1 MKNDQ
6 ANIDYITLI
15 IPLIAL
21 ICVGYFGYI
30 MIDLVEQ
37 QRDFLN
43 YHEIDRID
51 KADILSLKD
60 GSTIRGS
67 FVLGSGYVNG
77 IDVYIYYTMND
88 KGGYV
93 RNRIP
98 ADVTTIYM
106 DENDHPY
113 LISHYVETNNRHVQ
127 YIHSYSLH
135 VPNGTVT
142 QTFSV

>member
-6 ANIDYITLI
+6 ANTDIASMI
-15 IPLIAL
+15 IPIIMLIF
-21 ICVGYFGYI
+21 VGYFGYL
-30 MIDLVEQ
+30 MVDLVDRQ
-37 QRDFLN
+37 KDFLD
-43 YHEIDRID
+43 YHDIDRFD
-51 KADILSLKD
+51 KTEILSLKD

-106 DENDHPY
+106 DENDNPY
-113 LISHYVETNNRHVQ
+113 LISHYVETNKRHVQ